1 MGHYDT
7 CRPGYCKKC
16 GQAPGGIVNGICVS
30 CGTTSDE
37 SPPPQTIIGKRTFR
51 DFLQAAKP
59 KLSPEPDIMDIL
71 LDRDPAPISQ
81 KCAFCHQGASTGH
94 TLYRLNLRAQR
105 LWVCKDHMRPANR
118 SRLLK

>member
-7 CRPGYCKKC
+7 CRPGYCGKC
-16 GQAPGGIVNGICVS
+16 GQAPGGIVNGICQS
-30 CGTTSDE
+30 CGTDNKPSTRTVTSE
-37 SPPPQTIIGKRTFR
+37 HT
-51 DFLQAAKP
+51 
-59 KLSPEPDIMDIL
+59 DIMDIL
-71 LDRDPAPISQ
+71 LDRDPAPLSQ

-118 SRLLK
+118 RLLLK

>member
-7 CRPGYCKKC
+7 CRPGYCPKC
-16 GQAPGGIVNGICVS
+16 GQGPGGFEDGVCITCYPLKDLA
-30 CGTTSDE
+30 T
-37 SPPPQTIIGKRTFR
+37 PKRTFR
-51 DFLQAAKP
+51 DFLQTTKP
-59 KLSPEPDIMDIL
+59 KKKPEPDILDTL
-71 LDRDPAPISQ
+71 LDRDPAPLSQ